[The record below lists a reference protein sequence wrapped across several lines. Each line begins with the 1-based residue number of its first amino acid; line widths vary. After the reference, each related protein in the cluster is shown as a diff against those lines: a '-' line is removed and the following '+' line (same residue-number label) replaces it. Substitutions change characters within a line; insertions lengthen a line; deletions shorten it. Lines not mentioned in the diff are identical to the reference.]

1 MSEPDPLLY
10 CNDIL
15 EAIDRIERYT
25 PSIGF
30 EEFLHDTKTQD
41 AVIRNLEI
49 IGEAVKKLP
58 AKFREAH
65 PEVGWRAVAGMRDKL
80 IHHYFGVDMRIIWE
94 TARSDLPH
102 LKDRIEE
109 ILKKMS

>member
-15 EAIDRIERYT
+15 EAVDRIECYT
-25 PSIGF
+25 GSIGF
-30 EEFLHDTKTQD
+30 EEFLQDTKTQD

-49 IGEAVKKLP
+49 IGEAVKNLP

-65 PEVGWRAVAGMRDKL
+65 PEVG
-80 IHHYFGVDMRIIWE
+80 
-94 TARSDLPH
+94 
-102 LKDRIEE
+102 
-109 ILKKMS
+109 

>member
-25 PSIGF
+25 GSIGF
-30 EEFLHDTKTQD
+30 EEFLQDTKTQD

-49 IGEAVKKLP
+49 IGEAVKNLP
-58 AKFREAH
+58 ARFREAH
-65 PEVGWRAVAGMRDKL
+65 SGVGWRAVAGMRDKL

-94 TARSDLPH
+94 TARTDLPRFRKQIKTI
-102 LKDRIEE
+102 LRE
-109 ILKKMS
+109 IS

>member
-25 PSIGF
+25 GSIGF
-30 EEFLHDTKTQD
+30 EEFLQDTKTQD

-49 IGEAVKKLP
+49 IGEAGKISRP
-58 AKFREAH
+58 TSGRH
-65 PEVGWRAVAGMRDKL
+65 IPRWG
-80 IHHYFGVDMRIIWE
+80 GVPSRGCG
-94 TARSDLPH
+94 TNSSTNTSAST
-102 LKDRIEE
+102 
-109 ILKKMS
+109 

>member
-10 CNDIL
+10 CHDIL

-25 PSIGF
+25 GSITLDD
-30 EEFLHDTKTQD
+30 FLGDTKTQD

-49 IGEAVKKLP
+49 IGEAVKNLP
-58 AKFREAH
+58 ADFREAH
-65 PEVGWRAVAGMRDKL
+65 PGVEWRAVAGMRDKL

-94 TARSDLPH
+94 TTRTDLPH
-102 LKDRIEE
+102 FRKQIETILGE
-109 ILKKMS
+109 IS

>member
-25 PSIGF
+25 GSTGF
-30 EEFLHDTKTQD
+30 EEFLQDTKTQD

-49 IGEAVKKLP
+49 IGEGVKNLT
-58 AKFREAH
+58 ATFREAH
-65 PEVGWRAVAGMRDKL
+65 PGVGWRAVAGMRDKL

-94 TARSDLPH
+94 TAHTDLPLFRKH
-102 LKDRIEE
+102 IQE
-109 ILKKMS
+109 IIKEIS